1 MKYKN
6 RFLAYSTYFEYVKKL
21 NYIILY
27 LFNMQ
32 CNRKISDELITC
44 NDNYNMGNTSFHQNN
59 AIHATNDIGNCFP
72 WKNQP

>member
-1 MKYKN
+1 M
-6 RFLAYSTYFEYVKKL
+6 
-21 NYIILY
+21 LY
-27 LFNMQ
+27 LFNIQ